1 VPHQFVNV
9 GTEPFGFLC
18 PVDAERDTPRAVT
31 GDELEALLKEPEVRA
46 ALRIPDPVSGR
57 G

>member
-1 VPHQFVNV
+1 
-9 GTEPFGFLC
+9 
-18 PVDAERDTPRAVT
+18 VT

-46 ALRIPDPVSGR
+46 ALRIPDPVGGR